1 MELIPILST
10 IILVAT
16 ISTFL
21 LSIGAYILYKI
32 RERKSVNT
40 VSSRPKTVQAEL
52 IVPAD
57 VLPGRSSTLQQSK
70 SPQYQSPFTV
80 QKPAQQSTV
89 NKPEPE
95 FSEPASF
102 SVEDTK
108 KVFAPRHHYA
118 KKTRDT
124 KFFKYT
130 SEGYIPTEDDKAT
143 GVLKWR

>member
-32 RERKSVNT
+32 REKKTVNT

-57 VLPGRSSTLQQSK
+57 VIPGRSTLQQSK
-70 SPQYQSPFTV
+70 APQYQSPFTV

-89 NKPEPE
+89 SKSEPE
-95 FSEPASF
+95 LNESARS
-102 SVEDTK
+102 SVEDSK
-108 KVFAPRHHYA
+108 KVFEPRYPYA
-118 KKTRDT
+118 KKSRDT

-130 SEGYIPTEDDKAT
+130 SEGYVPTEDDKAA

>member
-32 RERKSVNT
+32 REKKTVNT

-57 VLPGRSSTLQQSK
+57 VIPGRSTLQQSK

-89 NKPEPE
+89 SKSEPE
-95 FSEPASF
+95 LNESARFST
-102 SVEDTK
+102 EDSK
-108 KVFAPRHHYA
+108 KVFEPRYPYA
-118 KKTRDT
+118 KKSRDT

-130 SEGYIPTEDDKAT
+130 SEGYVPTEDDKAA

>member
-40 VSSRPKTVQAEL
+40 LHSRPKTVQAEL

-57 VLPGRSSTLQQSK
+57 VLPGRSTLQQSQ

-80 QKPAQQSTV
+80 QKPAPQFKTS
-89 NKPEPE
+89 KPESE
-95 FSEPASF
+95 ISEPARF

-108 KVFAPRHHYA
+108 KVFEPRYPYA
-118 KKTRDT
+118 KKTSDT

-130 SEGYIPTEDDKAT
+130 SEGYIPTEDDKAA

>member
-32 RERKSVNT
+32 REKKTVNT

-57 VLPGRSSTLQQSK
+57 VIPGRSTLQQSK

-80 QKPAQQSTV
+80 QKPAQQFTV
-89 NKPEPE
+89 SKPEPE
-95 FSEPASF
+95 LNESARF

-108 KVFAPRHHYA
+108 KVFEPRYPYA
-118 KKTRDT
+118 KKTGDT

-130 SEGYIPTEDDKAT
+130 SEGYVPTEDDKAS